1 MSDRPPS
8 KPLPERNPLTHLT
21 HKQEVFWQIT
31 FPLILGVLLLSL
43 ACVGVIL
50 TATGTSPDINRWA
63 DISTIWLLLPLIF
76 GTVIVILALT
86 GMVYVLVKIL
96 AIVPGYARLMQD
108 FFTKVQVRVRI
119 LADKIVEPVLKIQAI
134 QAGARVLKH
143 EIFARRRD
151 KVPPET

>member
-1 MSDRPPS
+1 
-8 KPLPERNPLTHLT
+8 
-21 HKQEVFWQIT
+21 
-31 FPLILGVLLLSL
+31 
-43 ACVGVIL
+43 
-50 TATGTSPDINRWA
+50 
-63 DISTIWLLLPLIF
+63 LIF